1 MRLVRVDGDAPAPGA
16 DPADRARSGRASAL
30 ATARASDNRVYELTT
45 TEGEQLSVVAL
56 DGDRQVLGA
65 LSRLWRSLRLR
76 GIEGRSFVSL
86 RQAAERAALLE
97 YAAGAAGVRTTQL
110 LAVAEAGDSM
120 LLVQAHPGAAVPL
133 RDLDAA
139 LLTDELLAGIWDQLR
154 LAHDAGIAHRALT
167 SDTVLVEHVD
177 GEPLVWLSGWDSGD
191 VASSGLARRM
201 DLTQL
206 IALLAVRVGAARAL
220 GSASTVLPAEDLA
233 AIGPLLQT
241 LALPRL
247 TREEMRAHPE
257 VLAELRSALVEHL
270 PEADIEPERLVRFG
284 ARTVLTLVLP
294 VIAAVVILTTINV
307 NEITVALSTSDWRW
321 SVVAFLFSLL
331 TFVGAGLTLVAFSP
345 VRLPVLASTL
355 VHLVGSFVSLAAPAG
370 IGSAALNLRMLTRRG
385 VTTSLAVATVALVQV
400 SQFVVTIA
408 LLLVLSIASGTT
420 DATRFAPSPGMLIV
434 IGVFTGVVASSLLV
448 PAVRQWAVRRTLP
461 TLRQIWP
468 RLIEVVGRPGKV
480 AVAIGGNILLTM
492 GFVLAFE
499 ACLAAFGQHLP
510 LVQVALIYLVGN
522 AAGAAIPT
530 PGGLGTI
537 EGALIFGL
545 TASGM
550 NPGVAASVT
559 ILFRVVT
566 FWLPIPLG
574 WVALRYLQRTDEI

>member
-1 MRLVRVDGDAPAPGA
+1 
-16 DPADRARSGRASAL
+16 
-30 ATARASDNRVYELTT
+30 
-45 TEGEQLSVVAL
+45 
-56 DGDRQVLGA
+56 
-65 LSRLWRSLRLR
+65 
-76 GIEGRSFVSL
+76 
-86 RQAAERAALLE
+86 
-97 YAAGAAGVRTTQL
+97 
-110 LAVAEAGDSM
+110 
-120 LLVQAHPGAAVPL
+120 
-133 RDLDAA
+133 
-139 LLTDELLAGIWDQLR
+139 
-154 LAHDAGIAHRALT
+154 
-167 SDTVLVEHVD
+167 
-177 GEPLVWLSGWDSGD
+177 
-191 VASSGLARRM
+191 
-201 DLTQL
+201 
-206 IALLAVRVGAARAL
+206 
-220 GSASTVLPAEDLA
+220 
-233 AIGPLLQT
+233 
-241 LALPRL
+241 
-247 TREEMRAHPE
+247 

-307 NEITVALSTSDWRW
+307 NEITVALATSDWRW

-574 WVALRYLQRTDEI
+574 WIAMRYLQRQGEL